1 MKAKLQFAAV
11 TIAALALLL
20 ASRWNPTERELRN
33 QHSGI
38 QDRPAIENLDA
49 KR

>member
-1 MKAKLQFAAV
+1 MKFALV
-11 TIAALALLL
+11 TIAALTLLL

-33 QHSGI
+33 QSGI